1 MANKKSLLEYY
12 GTQRPTFAGNAG
24 AGSNFSIGKHL
35 GHSGADTN
43 FSSYSSNKKF
53 PIDYF
58 EEEEDTEEDTQL
70 VTDEESLERYRQ
82 HLAEA
87 YRKTEEESLNEKSLL
102 IFILED
108 TSENV
113 VPRLRGQGDPEG
125 YASGIFEDADEDSDE
140 EIDEQAMA
148 GGVPGVGMKLGH
160 NPDGTPTSKSQ
171 LKKLRSKQDI
181 YNIAESQRWNHKT
194 LGRIKYK

>member
-35 GHSGADTN
+35 GHSGADAS
-43 FSSYSSNKKF
+43 FSSYSANKKV
-53 PIDYF
+53 PVDYF
-58 EEEEDTEEDTQL
+58 EDEDDEEEIPL
-70 VTDEESLERYRQ
+70 ANDEESLERYRQ

-87 YRKTEEESLNEKSLL
+87 YRKTEEEALNEKSLL

-108 TSENV
+108 TSESV
-113 VPRLRGQGDPEG
+113 TPRLRGQGDPKA
-125 YASGIFEDADEDSDE
+125 YSSGIFEDTDEGCDE
-140 EIDEQAMA
+140 EMDEQAMA

-160 NPDGTPTSKSQ
+160 N
-171 LKKLRSKQDI
+171 
-181 YNIAESQRWNHKT
+181 
-194 LGRIKYK
+194 